1 MTFSFFRGTL
11 IMPKKPGFGRFR
23 VQNWNV
29 PLYFLF
35 HYFDGA
41 FIFTWLSFE
50 KPYVYINKTLGFVS
64 SLDF

>member
-1 MTFSFFRGTL
+1 
-11 IMPKKPGFGRFR
+11 MPKKPGFGRFR